1 MHVTSL
7 AFSSMIKPFNF
18 SFQDQI
24 DEILDKQLVVK
35 NQLHSSRPK
44 SSCLSRHAEHL
55 QLWCSIVITVIVIVT
70 LSRYWHIFFF
80 TTPEMVSW
88 VPQNV
93 FFWRKASFHPF
104 FFVSSPPGHAKR
116 HDTDDQSE
124 PGEIPHVRIALVLRG
139 CVDFQIWTISGDFV
153 SYISRFFKS
162 PAEIWTDSWSREVGR
177 GEVPS
182 DLRRWRSPP
191 EITPFTSFTSFTSSM
206 LQHFLRWPP
215 SEGWQRNLETR
226 ENSQVLMFSIRFTW
240 MQIGGLEVHAKCRA
254 AGRCTGCNQGLP
266 LVQHHEAKRSEQKDV
281 NTRSWVIGDQCLRG
295 HKRTQQFRPFWQGIS
310 AMICHD
316 VPQVWKKTKRTTYKH
331 TPAHLGK
338 HQWTRHHQICYRLLS
353 AGSGW
358 KKVLPNPNP
367 TSTTSTTSTHQHT
380 IPHPSCH
387 EAIPV
392 QISGFQHS
400 NSPKYAEMK
409 RND

>member
-1 MHVTSL
+1 M
-7 AFSSMIKPFNF
+7 
-18 SFQDQI
+18 
-24 DEILDKQLVVK
+24 
-35 NQLHSSRPK
+35 
-44 SSCLSRHAEHL
+44 
-55 QLWCSIVITVIVIVT
+55 
-70 LSRYWHIFFF
+70 
-80 TTPEMVSW
+80 
-88 VPQNV
+88 
-93 FFWRKASFHPF
+93 
-104 FFVSSPPGHAKR
+104 
-116 HDTDDQSE
+116 
-124 PGEIPHVRIALVLRG
+124 LR
-139 CVDFQIWTISGDFV
+139 
-153 SYISRFFKS
+153 
-162 PAEIWTDSWSREVGR
+162 
-177 GEVPS
+177 
-182 DLRRWRSPP
+182 
-191 EITPFTSFTSFTSSM
+191 
-206 LQHFLRWPP
+206 HFLRWPP

-240 MQIGGLEVHAKCRA
+240 MHIGGLEVHAKCRA

-281 NTRSWVIGDQCLRG
+281 NTGSWVIGDQCLRG

-331 TPAHLGK
+331 TPAHSGK

-358 KKVLPNPNP
+358 KKVLP
-367 TSTTSTTSTHQHT
+367 STTSTSATHQHT

-392 QISGFQHS
+392 QISAFQHS

-409 RND
+409 RNDWQNDKVWKTSCKIGEMRWTTSSSFIFLSLPRIPRHQHRTMVWKVVSRTQLSRGRSLRLNLDFSDYYYRCLNLTRKCSLFLLLKLWSWSQSQGFSKGLRNIHIHIYIYIYIYIHIIYIYIIINYI